1 MKTKRD
7 RNSRKR
13 NSRKR
18 NSRKNKINQF
28 GGVRFRDIITME
40 NKDQHMGKEV
50 ELISIFDANTDF
62 DKYFRLNYGSLFPP
76 GSALEEAMGLPGV
89 VDKILHR
96 YNHHIKYSTDLSGI
110 TKLSEL
116 VGYSGKL
123 LSDPL
128 NRPEVVVV
136 DYIHLTD
143 IYDYLGPAIGAGWR
157 EILIP
162 PNLCS
167 LKKPAEDTN
176 IFYLLQ
182 LKRNEPHFDA
192 RERRMSSIRSRP
204 ALGDRPSDRT
214 DFFTSENF
222 SKLGKSAIKRNV
234 FNPTMETDRFIR
246 RIVDESNKSKRRNR
260 CMKKYSRKPKY
271 EQYLSSLEY
280 IPGNSN
286 PIQPSS
292 PGTRR
297 FTVKKQN
304 KLRDANL
311 SVTPQKSFLGSPSKE
326 IGLNQDI
333 LQLLRSHM

>member
-7 RNSRKR
+7 RYSRKR
-13 NSRKR
+13 NYQKRK
-18 NSRKNKINQF
+18 SKKQKNQS

-50 ELISIFDANTDF
+50 ELISIFDSYMDA
-62 DKYFRLNYGSLFPP
+62 DKLLKLNHPNIPSGDGST
-76 GSALEEAMGLPGV
+76 AEGL
-89 VDKILHR
+89 R
-96 YNHHIKYSTDLSGI
+96 YYYNHHIRHDTDLSGK
-110 TKLSEL
+110 TKLAKL

-128 NRPEVVVV
+128 TRPNVVVV

-143 IYDYLGPAIGAGWR
+143 IYAVLHNPHGIEESGWR
-157 EILIP
+157 EILLP
-162 PNLCS
+162 DNLCS
-167 LKKPAEDTN
+167 LTNRSRGMSDN

-192 RERRMSSIRSRP
+192 LGRRRLQRRWVTS
-204 ALGDRPSDRT
+204 GDRTTDRT

-222 SKLGKSAIKRNV
+222 AKLGKSAIKRYP

-260 CMKKYSRKPKY
+260 CMGKYSRKP
-271 EQYLSSLEY
+271 EHELFVPSLDIPISSK
-280 IPGNSN
+280 
-286 PIQPSS
+286 PSPN

-304 KLRDANL
+304 KFRDANL
-311 SVTPQKSFLGSPSKE
+311 SMTPPQSWSGFQPKE
-326 IGLNQDI
+326 IALNQDI
-333 LQLLRSHM
+333 LQLLRSYM